1 MPEWLTLVV
10 TVAGSAGL
18 GAGLGAAL
26 KAILDYRRE
35 GQKVVVSTRLATVE
49 ADKVTI
55 LGQEADTREAGMLL
69 TGYAELIKAMRD
81 RQDRADADARDL
93 KERIATAEAR
103 ERECRGRLRRLEA

>member
-35 GQKVVVSTRLATVE
+35 GQKVVVSTRLAT
-49 ADKVTI
+49 
-55 LGQEADTREAGMLL
+55 
-69 TGYAELIKAMRD
+69 
-81 RQDRADADARDL
+81 
-93 KERIATAEAR
+93 AEA
-103 ERECRGRLRRLEA
+103 EKVAHGPGALLPD